1 MDRPAIEIERF
12 LEAMA
17 VEAGAAHNTLAAY
30 RRDLEAFA
38 RFQRARGRSLG
49 AASADDV
56 SAHLSDLAA
65 RGFAASSQARHLSAL
80 RRFFRFLHAEGDRA
94 DDPAGRLARP
104 KRVRPLPKIL
114 SVDEVD
120 RLIGTARAATE
131 EADLSPA
138 KALKASRTYT
148 LLELVYATGMR
159 VSELVSLPVSA
170 SRVRDPVLLVR
181 GKGGR
186 ERIVP
191 LTRGACAA
199 MTAFRGLRDARPQLA
214 KSRHLFPADSDSGH
228 LTRQAFARDLKD
240 VAIAA
245 GLEPS
250 RVSPHVLRHAFASH
264 LLQNGA
270 DLRVVQQ
277 LLGHADIGT
286 TEIYTHVLAER
297 LARLVGEHHPLARPA
312 T

>member
-1 MDRPAIEIERF
+1 MDRSGIEIERF

-38 RFQRARGRSLG
+38 RFQRARGRSLD
-49 AASADDV
+49 AASAEDV
-56 SAHLSDLAA
+56 SAHLSDLAS

-120 RLIGTARAATE
+120 RLIGTARAATA
-131 EADLSPA
+131 ADLSPA

-191 LTRGACAA
+191 LTGGA
-199 MTAFRGLRDARPQLA
+199 G
-214 KSRHLFPADSDSGH
+214 SR
-228 LTRQAFARDLKD
+228 T
-240 VAIAA
+240 
-245 GLEPS
+245 
-250 RVSPHVLRHAFASH
+250 
-264 LLQNGA
+264 
-270 DLRVVQQ
+270 
-277 LLGHADIGT
+277 
-286 TEIYTHVLAER
+286 R
-297 LARLVGEHHPLARPA
+297 LADTGRETSSETRMPVA
-312 T
+312 

>member
-1 MDRPAIEIERF
+1 MDRSAIEIERF

-38 RFQRARGRSLG
+38 RFVRVRGGRLDT
-49 AASADDV
+49 ASADDV
-56 SAHLSDLAA
+56 SAHLADLAD
-65 RGFAASSQARHLSAL
+65 RGFAASSQARHLSAI
-80 RRFFRFLHAEGDRA
+80 RRFFRFLHTEGDRE
-94 DDPAGRLARP
+94 DDPAGKIARP
-104 KRVRPLPKIL
+104 KRARPLPKIL
-114 SVDEVD
+114 SVEEVD
-120 RLIGTARAATE
+120 RLIATARAATE
-131 EADLSPA
+131 AELSAPR
-138 KALKASRTYT
+138 ALKARRTYA

-159 VSELVSLPVSA
+159 VSELVSLPASA
-170 SRVRDPVLLVR
+170 SRVRDPVLMVR

-191 LTRGACAA
+191 LTGGACEA
-199 MTAFRGLRDARPQLA
+199 MTAYRTLRDARPKLA
-214 KSRHLFPADSDSGH
+214 ASRHLFPADSDSGH

-240 VAIAA
+240 AAIAA
-245 GLEPS
+245 GLDPA

-297 LARLVGEHHPLARPA
+297 LAKLVGEHHPLAHRAP
-312 T
+312 